1 MTPNTI
7 VQYWNT
13 PELPNDIAEL
23 VETWKNYNPS
33 MEHKLFGYE
42 EACAFIGQHYNSE
55 VESLFKLAALPAM
68 QSDIFRVAYCL
79 KMGGFYVDCGIRC
92 KAPIQPLL
100 SSDLL
105 LLVRKWHGGIMNGAI
120 GCRAGH
126 PALEWIWNRIL
137 KNLKERNSNDVWR
150 LTGPLSFNQMVES
163 GEFENSLNIV
173 EQAATK
179 PFFDIVNELEH
190 KKKHWSKEQEKQSVF
205 SDEAVSEETNA
216 LQKPAPVQKTDTSL
230 PSSEVKPFNARD
242 SVDTSNCQ
250 VTISGGFVKENVSRL
265 VMNVSGI
272 VLTSGESKPFPIIV
286 NKRGERAEVEFYA
299 PLPHRYFPLR
309 QFVTS
314 DNNGVTDYMLV
325 MPENTEN
332 SAFYKLS
339 TTDQSDL
346 ITILMQLHIAL
357 SKQQALFEN
366 NVIEST
372 IGGLEMW
379 CQTIETLIARLSDV
393 KTKEVS
399 NSDTSSASIKIAV
412 KKLALITKTD
422 ANNAPNNKLALS
434 GEANIEGAAKPTF
447 FNVLLSAD
455 SKVNNVLSV
464 NVDNPA
470 LKLRTVELTQ
480 AIAEKIHKTDCKG
493 KTPQYS
499 LERWYFAMKS
509 FVNENG

>member
-1 MTPNTI
+1 
-7 VQYWNT
+7 
-13 PELPNDIAEL
+13 
-23 VETWKNYNPS
+23 
-33 MEHKLFGYE
+33 
-42 EACAFIGQHYNSE
+42 
-55 VESLFKLAALPAM
+55 
-68 QSDIFRVAYCL
+68 
-79 KMGGFYVDCGIRC
+79 
-92 KAPIQPLL
+92 
-100 SSDLL
+100 
-105 LLVRKWHGGIMNGAI
+105 
-120 GCRAGH
+120 
-126 PALEWIWNRIL
+126 
-137 KNLKERNSNDVWR
+137 
-150 LTGPLSFNQMVES
+150 
-163 GEFENSLNIV
+163 
-173 EQAATK
+173 
-179 PFFDIVNELEH
+179 
-190 KKKHWSKEQEKQSVF
+190 
-205 SDEAVSEETNA
+205 
-216 LQKPAPVQKTDTSL
+216 
-230 PSSEVKPFNARD
+230 
-242 SVDTSNCQ
+242 
-250 VTISGGFVKENVSRL
+250 
-265 VMNVSGI
+265 
-272 VLTSGESKPFPIIV
+272 
-286 NKRGERAEVEFYA
+286 
-299 PLPHRYFPLR
+299 
-309 QFVTS
+309 
-314 DNNGVTDYMLV
+314 MLV
-325 MPENTEN
+325 MPENAEN

-499 LERWYFAMKS
+499 LERWYFAIKS
-509 FVNENG
+509 FVNENGK